1 MLEETKSQL
10 KRSVVEIDEPPHI
23 ECNWSMFEKI
33 CKLGEGG
40 NGIVYK
46 VKALCTTIFSST
58 HDRRIKLDNA
68 ELLKKYGSKKQQFG
82 VNMQSSVEN
91 TNKTRQL
98 TEDQAYVIKE
108 IDVSVLS
115 QQAAFDAMQEI

>member
-1 MLEETKSQL
+1 MPLDGGESPCLEETKGHLRKSM
-10 KRSVVEIDEPPHI
+10 VEIDELTPI

-46 VKALCTTIFSST
+46 VKALCTSIFSSAQ
-58 HDRRIKLDNA
+58 DKRVKLDSP
-68 ELLKKYGSKKQQFG
+68 ELLKKYGIKKQQFG

-91 TNKTRQL
+91 TNKTR
-98 TEDQAYVIKE
+98 
-108 IDVSVLS
+108 
-115 QQAAFDAMQEI
+115 